1 VASGWGGG
9 VVGWWGGRVVG
20 VESERRKES
29 DRKRKACLDASVEER
44 ESERGGGGGHSSLLV
59 NYTFARER
67 HLLLYT
73 CALYHHELGLTL
85 SQSPCALAI
94 THRRE
99 CEREHSWT
107 KGIVLAYAR

>member
-44 ESERGGGGGHSSLLV
+44 ESEREGGEAAIRHSLSTTLLPV
-59 NYTFARER
+59 SGIYF
-67 HLLLYT
+67 YIP
-73 CALYHHELGLTL
+73 ALSTITN
-85 SQSPCALAI
+85 SASPYRNLHVRSRLPIGASASENIRGRKESC
-94 THRRE
+94 
-99 CEREHSWT
+99 
-107 KGIVLAYAR
+107 